1 MDRQPCRADHDLIAS
16 TISRA
21 GAARIFYHRRDE
33 AQLFAGQ
40 ALAWNA
46 VMPPR
51 IKLLRQ

>member
-33 AQLFAGQ
+33 AQLL
-40 ALAWNA
+40 LAKRLPGMLSCRHA
-46 VMPPR
+46 
-51 IKLLRQ
+51 